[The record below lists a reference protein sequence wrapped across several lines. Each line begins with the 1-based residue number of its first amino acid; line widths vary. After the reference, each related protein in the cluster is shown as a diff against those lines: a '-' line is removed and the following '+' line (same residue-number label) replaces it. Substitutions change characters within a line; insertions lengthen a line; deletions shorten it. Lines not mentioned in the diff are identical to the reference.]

1 MPPERRLRLGLS
13 AFVVVILTGFV
24 GYQMLEGFTPLDA
37 LYMTVITVTTV
48 GYGEVIPLDASGR
61 LFTIILIAGGVASVT
76 FAVASGAEFV
86 LEGHMRRIIE
96 RRRMDRSI
104 QHLQSHVIICGYG
117 RVGRRL
123 ADELHDERVPCVIVD
138 IEHDRL
144 EQAVEQGFPYV
155 EGDAT
160 EESVLLEAGVQ
171 RAKALVACVNSDA
184 DNVLTTLTA
193 KGMRPELSVIGRA
206 KVEENE
212 AKFRRAG
219 ADRVIAPT
227 TMGGRRIAQLLT
239 RPVVAEFLELVG
251 GSGGLEYTFEEV
263 PVRKGSSLI
272 GTKLGDAQ
280 IRERFGCTVLAI
292 DHGDSQALDTHP
304 DEDIKLEAGDV
315 LVVIGAV
322 GEVSAMRDHFTGAR
336 RGK

>member
-1 MPPERRLRLGLS
+1 MPPERRLQLGLT
-13 AFVVVILTGFV
+13 AFAVVILVGFV
-24 GYQMLEGFTPLDA
+24 GYQALEGFSPLDA
-37 LYMTVITVTTV
+37 LYMTVITVSSV
-48 GYGEVIPLDASGR
+48 GFSEVEPLDSSGR
-61 LFTIILIAGGVASVT
+61 LFTIFLITAGLASVA
-76 FAVASGAEFV
+76 FAAASGAEFV

-104 QHLQSHVIICGYG
+104 QHLDDHVIICGLG

-123 ADELHDERVPCVIVD
+123 AEELVDEGVGFVVVD
-138 IEHDRL
+138 TEMTRL
-144 EQAVEQGFPYV
+144 QEAVERGYPYV

-160 EESVLLEAGVQ
+160 EESVLLEAGIT
-171 RAKALVACVNSDA
+171 RARALVACVNSDA

-251 GSGGLEYTFEEV
+251 GSGGLEYTFEEI

-272 GTKLGDAQ
+272 GKHLAEAR
-280 IRERFGCTVLAI
+280 IRETWGCTVLAI
-292 DHGDSQALDTHP
+292 DHGDSQPLDTHP
-304 DEDIKLEAGDV
+304 ENDIRLEEGDV
-315 LVVIGAV
+315 LVVIGTVA
-322 GEVSAMRDHFTGAR
+322 EVTEMRDRCAR
-336 RGK
+336 GGG

>member
-1 MPPERRLRLGLS
+1 MPPERRLQLGLT
-13 AFVVVILTGFV
+13 AFAVVILVGFV
-24 GYQMLEGFTPLDA
+24 GYQLIGDYSALDA
-37 LYMTVITVTTV
+37 LYMTVITVSSV
-48 GYGEVIPLDASGR
+48 GFGEVAPLDPAGR
-61 LFTIILIAGGVASVT
+61 LFTIVLIAAGVASVA

-104 QHLQSHVIICGYG
+104 QHLDSHVIICGYG

-123 ADELHDERVPCVIVD
+123 ADELEAEGVPLVVVDSDEG
-138 IEHDRL
+138 RL
-144 EQAVEQGFPYV
+144 EEAMVHGFPYV

-160 EESVLLEAGVQ
+160 EESVLLEAGIA
-171 RAKALVACVNSDA
+171 RARALVACVNSDA

-263 PVRKGSSLI
+263 PIRKGSSLI
-272 GTKLGDAQ
+272 GTKLGEARL
-280 IRERFGCTVLAI
+280 RERFGCTVLAI
-292 DHGDSQALDTHP
+292 DHGDSEPLDTHP
-304 DEDIKLEAGDV
+304 DDGIALQEGDV
-315 LVVIGAV
+315 LVVIGTV
-322 GEVSAMRDHFTGAR
+322 VEVMTMRDHFADVR
-336 RGK
+336 HH

>member
-1 MPPERRLRLGLS
+1 MAPERRLQLGLT
-13 AFVVVILTGFV
+13 AFAAVILVGFV
-24 GYQMLEGFTPLDA
+24 GYQIFEDYSALDA
-37 LYMTVITVTTV
+37 LYMTVITVSSV
-48 GYGEVIPLDASGR
+48 GFSEVAPLTDTGR
-61 LFTIILIAGGVASVT
+61 LFTIFLITGGVGSVA

-104 QHLQSHVIICGYG
+104 QHLDDHVIICGLG

-123 ADELHDERVPCVIVD
+123 AEELEAEGVGFVVVD
-138 IEHDRL
+138 SEMSRL
-144 EQAVEQGFPYV
+144 EEAIHRSYPYV

-160 EESVLLEAGVQ
+160 EESVLLEAGIT
-171 RAKALVACVNSDA
+171 RARALVACVNSDA

-193 KGMRPELSVIGRA
+193 KGMRPDLSVIGRA

-239 RPVVAEFLELVG
+239 RPVVGEFLELVG
-251 GSGGLEYTFEEV
+251 GSGGLEYTFEEIS
-263 PVRKGSSLI
+263 VRKGSSLI
-272 GTKLGDAQ
+272 GKHLAEAR
-280 IRERFGCTVLAI
+280 IRETWGCTVLAI
-292 DHGDSQALDTHP
+292 DHGDSQPLDTHP
-304 DEDIKLEAGDV
+304 ENDIRLDEGDV
-315 LVVIGAV
+315 LVVIGTVA
-322 GEVSAMRDHFTGAR
+322 EVTEMREHFARGA
-336 RGK
+336 